1 MPNENLPFYLRED
14 EAARVLRVSR
24 SEVSRLIEQ
33 GVIPSIKLGRHI
45 RIPRDKLLYLEDYLE
60 RQRIITKR

>member
-1 MPNENLPFYLRED
+1 MPNENLPVYLRED

-45 RIPRDKLLYLEDYLE
+45 RIPRDKLLRLEDYLE